1 MAKAKKK
8 KASKASARKQAKT
21 AKAKTGKP
29 KGATAPAQ
37 KKKKAP
43 PAELATL
50 KKKAEEA
57 RTELVKAENEAN
69 ALRMQAK
76 SVESVAKKA
85 YAEAVAPY
93 REACR
98 RAGVECEFAGGKAG
112 CVTERVSYLVEKV
125 KGGIRIMIK
134 GRPETDEVISFKT
147 LDKSIGKAAVAY
159 MEKFIGAKEA
169 VGNKAAGLGNRI
181 RAALAKK

>member
-8 KASKASARKQAKT
+8 KAGKASTKKQAKT

-29 KGATAPAQ
+29 KGTTAPAQ

-43 PAELATL
+43 PTELTTL

-112 CVTERVSYLVEKV
+112 SVTERVGFLVEKAN
-125 KGGIRIMIK
+125 GGIRVMIK
-134 GRPETDEVISFKT
+134 GRPKTEEVIPLKV
-147 LDKSIGKAAVAY
+147 LKESIGKAAYAY
-159 MEKFIGAKEA
+159 TDKHLGPKKKI
-169 VGNKAAGLGNRI
+169 GNKGGGLSNRI
-181 RAALAKK
+181 RTVLTKK